1 MACEDKTT
9 LELILNAAKEE
20 FLDKGFQSASL
31 RNIVK
36 KAGVTTG
43 AFYGYFTSKKELFK
57 ALVDEEYNFIM
68 DGYKKALSDFEN
80 LPNEEKP
87 SQMGNAG
94 RDCMKRM
101 IYYYNEHRDAFKL
114 ILQCSEGTK
123 YAFMVDEMIE
133 LEIDGTRKYYEVLK
147 LLGNDV
153 PYIDPRLEHILVTG
167 MMNAYFEMMIHDM
180 PLDDAVHY
188 LEELNDFYTAGW
200 AKIMGQ

>member
-1 MACEDKTT
+1 MAYEDKNT
-9 LELILNAAKEE
+9 LELILNAAKGE
-20 FLDKGFQSASL
+20 FLDKGFKSASL

-43 AFYGYFTSKKELFK
+43 AFYGYFTSKTELFK
-57 ALVDEEYNFIM
+57 ALVDEEYNFFISA
-68 DGYKKALSDFEN
+68 YKKALGDFES

-94 RDCMKRM
+94 RDCMRRM
-101 IYYYNEHRDAFKL
+101 IYYYDKHRDAVKL

-123 YAFMVDEMIE
+123 YAFMVEEMIE
-133 LEIDGTRKYYEVLK
+133 MELDGTHKYYEVLK
-147 LLGNDV
+147 SLGNEV
-153 PYIDPRLEHILVTG
+153 PNIDPRLEHILVTG

-188 LEELNDFYTAGW
+188 LEELNEFYTAGW
-200 AKIMGQ
+200 VKIMGQ

>member
-1 MACEDKTT
+1 MSYEDKNT

-20 FLDKGFQSASL
+20 FLEKGFKSASL

-43 AFYGYFTSKKELFK
+43 AFYGYFTSKSEIFK

-68 DGYKKALSDFEN
+68 DGYKKALTDFEN

-87 SQMGNAG
+87 SQMGKAG
-94 RDCMKRM
+94 RDFMKRM
-101 IYYYNEHRDAFKL
+101 IYYFNEHRDAFKL

-123 YAFMVDEMIE
+123 YAFLVDEMIE
-133 LEIDGTRKYYEVLK
+133 LEIVGTRKYYEVLK

-153 PYIDPRLEHILVTG
+153 PYIYPRLEHILVTG

-200 AKIMGQ
+200 IKIMGQ

>member
-20 FLDKGFQSASL
+20 FLEKGFKSASL

-43 AFYGYFTSKKELFK
+43 AFYGYFASKNELFK
-57 ALVDEEYNFIM
+57 ALVDEEYNYTM
-68 DGYKKALSDFEN
+68 TAYKKALTDFEN
-80 LPNEEKP
+80 LPIEEKP

-94 RDCMKRM
+94 RDCMNRM
-101 IYYYNEHRDAFKL
+101 IYYFDKHRDAFKL

-123 YAFMVDEMIE
+123 YAFMVEEMIE
-133 LEIDGTRKYYEVLK
+133 MEIDGTRKYYEVLK
-147 LLGNDV
+147 SLGKEV

-167 MMNAYFEMMIHDM
+167 MMNAYFEIMIHDM
-180 PLDDAVHY
+180 PLEKAVHY

-200 AKIMGQ
+200 IKIMGQ

>member
-1 MACEDKTT
+1 MAYEDKKT

-20 FLDKGFQSASL
+20 FLDKGFKSASL

-43 AFYGYFTSKKELFK
+43 AFYGYFTSKKDLFK
-57 ALVDEEYNFIM
+57 ALVDEEYNFLLN
-68 DGYKKALSDFEN
+68 GYKKALKDFEN

-94 RDCMKRM
+94 RDCMKKM
-101 IYYYNEHRDAFKL
+101 IYYYNNHKDAVKL

-147 LLGNDV
+147 SLGNEV
-153 PYIDPRLEHILVTG
+153 PHIDPRLEHILVTG

-180 PLDDAVHY
+180 PLDDAVRY

>member
-1 MACEDKTT
+1 MST
-9 LELILNAAKEE
+9 LL
-20 FLDKGFQSASL
+20 
-31 RNIVK
+31 
-36 KAGVTTG
+36 TTG
-43 AFYGYFTSKKELFK
+43 AFYGYFTSKSEIFK

-68 DGYKKALSDFEN
+68 DGYKKALTDFEN

-87 SQMGNAG
+87 SQMGKAG
-94 RDCMKRM
+94 RDFMKRM
-101 IYYYNEHRDAFKL
+101 IYYFNEHRDAFKL

-123 YAFMVDEMIE
+123 YAFLVDEMIE
-133 LEIDGTRKYYEVLK
+133 LEIVGTRKYYEVLK

-153 PYIDPRLEHILVTG
+153 PYIDPSLEHILVTG

-200 AKIMGQ
+200 IKIMGQ